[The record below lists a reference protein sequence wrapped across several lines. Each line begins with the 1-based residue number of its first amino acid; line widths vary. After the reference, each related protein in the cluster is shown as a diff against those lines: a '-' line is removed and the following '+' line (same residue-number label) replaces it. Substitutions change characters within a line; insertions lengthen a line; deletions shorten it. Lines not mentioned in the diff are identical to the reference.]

1 MEFNKNHYTQNA
13 MSAEAVV
20 ESTRGLVL
28 FYEPLNALAEQDAQ
42 FWPRI
47 GAYCDN
53 LSHYPRLLSALSRE
67 YSSSMLD
74 FEKGL
79 FCSMFSVL
87 VAQRLDVKP
96 ERIRALYY
104 AGLLQDVGSYIEEFK
119 VTDYFANL
127 RERIG
132 GKLHTSSM
140 LQRQKG
146 HALVGYSL
154 LEDEMCDDLLV
165 AELILH
171 HHANEDGTGYPNNV
185 GEKQLNLEMQ
195 ILVVANKVSEMLF
208 ARGGFDELFDCQ
220 PEVKLA
226 SAMYFKDV
234 NGAAL
239 SLLKDASLHA
249 GYAPASERSNPK
261 ETVQRDALDTFA
273 ISALHL
279 SADLICHEY
288 LQSVR
293 ILRAK
298 IKRIDL
304 MLSETGICYK
314 SGYNDFGND
323 RASFDVLENIDALYD
338 YLTPLLEDLKAVSSG
353 LGREP
358 VPSLPKFKQDLKAL
372 LSSLK
377 QPKAFSLFG

>member
-1 MEFNKNHYTQNA
+1 MEFNKNHFSEAT
-13 MSAEAVV
+13 MSTEAIV

-53 LSHYPRLLSALSRE
+53 LAQYPRLLSALSRE
-67 YSSSMLD
+67 YSHSMLD

-79 FCSMFSVL
+79 FCSIFSVL
-87 VAQRLDVKP
+87 VAQRLGVRP
-96 ERIRALYY
+96 ERMRALYY
-104 AGLLQDVGSYIEEFK
+104 AGLLQDVGHYIEEFK

-132 GKLHTSSM
+132 GKLQANST

-171 HHANEDGTGYPNNV
+171 HHANEDGTGYPSNV
-185 GEKQLNLEMQ
+185 GEQQLNLEMQ
-195 ILVVANKVSEMLF
+195 ILIVANKVSDMLF
-208 ARGGFDELFDCQ
+208 DRGGFDELFDCL
-220 PEVKLA
+220 PGLKLA
-226 SAMYFKDV
+226 STMYFKEV

-239 SLLKDASLHA
+239 SLLQDASVTA
-249 GYAPASERSNPK
+249 GYTMPLPVPNTRES
-261 ETVQRDALDTFA
+261 VQRDALDAFA
-273 ISALHL
+273 LSALHL

-293 ILRAK
+293 VLRSK
-298 IKRIDL
+298 IKRINTL
-304 MLSETGICYK
+304 LGETGMTNRMAFSRY
-314 SGYNDFGND
+314 GENTEPY
-323 RASFDVLENIDALYD
+323 DVLESIDALYA
-338 YLTPLLEDLKAVSSG
+338 YLHPLLSDLKDVSSS
-353 LGREP
+353 LGRESI
-358 VPSLPKFKQDLKAL
+358 PSLAQFKHDLKAL
-372 LSSLK
+372 LASLK
-377 QPKAFSLFG
+377 PPKTFSLFG